1 MEFLVQ
7 LQRQNDYVDVRFGF
21 LLVITIW

>member
-1 MEFLVQ
+1 VQ